1 MADDFLSKLSDEEDE
16 AVFDERLAVER
27 TELANERTFLAYVR
41 TALTLFVAGAS
52 FIQFFKYTVIQVIGW
67 AFLTFG
73 ILSFIYGFSRYKKL
87 NRSFEALRRQ
97 HKNAYKNTQSS
108 K

>member
-1 MADDFLSKLSDEEDE
+1 MAEDFLSKLSDEEDE
-16 AVFDERLAVER
+16 AIVDEILAVER

-52 FIQFFKYTVIQVIGW
+52 FIQFFKYTAIQVVGW

-73 ILSFIYGFSRYKKL
+73 ILSFVYGFLRYKRLK
-87 NRSFEALRRQ
+87 RSFEALKRKTLN
-97 HKNAYKNTQSS
+97 KNASHQK
-108 K
+108 